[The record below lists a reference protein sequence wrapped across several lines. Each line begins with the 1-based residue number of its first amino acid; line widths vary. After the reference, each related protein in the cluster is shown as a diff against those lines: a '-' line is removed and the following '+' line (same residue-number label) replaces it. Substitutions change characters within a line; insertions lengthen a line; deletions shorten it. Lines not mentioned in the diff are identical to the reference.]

1 MKRKRVGGTRENSRM
16 KEFPAGNIAT
26 SSSRIAFLKSLCNLP
41 KFQEMVDLVLI
52 MVSLYIFRTLVNI
65 LIYKFQPKASPIPDN
80 FPSWASWKSQEIFL
94 PASFHTS
101 NSFNKNLLI
110 AKKGFR
116 DEVFQAHKIDSTLL
130 LVDLMYREANR
141 AMEME
146 PGGDDKSP
154 DHLVNSPFGIQ
165 QMKKIENLINNVVIP
180 A

>member
-1 MKRKRVGGTRENSRM
+1 M
-16 KEFPAGNIAT
+16 
-26 SSSRIAFLKSLCNLP
+26 
-41 KFQEMVDLVLI
+41 
-52 MVSLYIFRTLVNI
+52 
-65 LIYKFQPKASPIPDN
+65 
-80 FPSWASWKSQEIFL
+80 

-110 AKKGFR
+110 AKKGFQ

-130 LVDLMYREANR
+130 LVLGLMYREANH

-154 DHLVNSPFGIQ
+154 DHLVNSPFRIQ

-180 A
+180 S